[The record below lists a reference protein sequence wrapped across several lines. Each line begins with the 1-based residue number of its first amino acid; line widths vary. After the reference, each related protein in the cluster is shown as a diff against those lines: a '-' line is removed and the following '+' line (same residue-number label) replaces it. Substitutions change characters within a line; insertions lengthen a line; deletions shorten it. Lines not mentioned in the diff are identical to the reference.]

1 MINDRNSH
9 PDGQGRIG
17 AGFAVVR
24 RPTTGLS
31 VDISRRDMLRRLPDD
46 IIVSRSSRSRRTHA
60 FRSQVP
66 IRDEDPRAGR
76 NDRALSGGGFGSR
89 PRRRWRTT
97 FSGYGNPYQL
107 TFGRFEVESL
117 EGNRYRVT
125 AKGTGVR
132 IDLERELLRFVEYSR
147 LRGGPPAPTSLRP
160 TSPTT
165 RKTSGAS
172 VPRSSAEPMANIPND
187 DVRIAETLLAS
198 STRWWFGNSMA
209 KAFRVCVYR
218 RRSRTPPTRSNTS
231 GRTTSTITRRAS
243 SGSASTSSPWDEAT
257 TRSSRGGSS
266 DDGRES
272 RRQRSSPS
280 LRAGSAVIRITADLD
295 VVSRPV
301 HHRTPS
307 FHVRLQPIYRPGAI
321 TAKKAPE
328 SYRSERV
335 ERMEMTIPR
344 RKATP

>member
-1 MINDRNSH
+1 MPFAHKYRFAM
-9 PDGQGRIG
+9 RIPEPGGTIGPFLVEDSEVGHVG
-17 AGFAVVR
+17 AGDGRYDYPVSLVLVGAGGKQAVRNAVR
-24 RPTTGLS
+24 EY
-31 VDISRRDMLRRLPDD
+31 LRR
-46 IIVSRSSRSRRTHA
+46 
-60 FRSQVP
+60 
-66 IRDEDPRAGR
+66 G
-76 NDRALSGGGFGSR
+76 
-89 PRRRWRTT
+89 RTT

-266 DDGRES
+266 DDGHES